1 MLEVT
6 GGLARTWWDFIPG
19 VGGRTGL
26 LGSPSVPLLRSQL
39 GSEEGEVVFKFFKNV
54 CLGL

>member
-39 GSEEGEVVFKFFKNV
+39 GSEEGEVVFKFLTNV